1 MLRKKGGFT
10 LIELVM
16 VIIILGILAAVA
28 VPRFVDLQQE
38 ARTAVLDASVGAIK
52 SSAIIQLARTRAA
65 NTFSTIWGNTD
76 LDSAITRNTTV
87 CDRAGGGGTYSD
99 ITLTHSGGGSRLFS
113 LQSVY
118 CSS

>member
-1 MLRKKGGFT
+1 MLKNNRGFT

-16 VIIILGILAAVA
+16 VIIILGILAAIA

-52 SSAIIQLARTRAA
+52 SSAIIQLARTRTT

-76 LDSAITRNTTV
+76 LDSTITRNKTT
-87 CDRAGGGGTYSD
+87 CDRNGGTYTDIILTHGGGGTR
-99 ITLTHSGGGSRLFS
+99 TFS
-113 LQSVY
+113 LQDVY
-118 CSS
+118 CSN